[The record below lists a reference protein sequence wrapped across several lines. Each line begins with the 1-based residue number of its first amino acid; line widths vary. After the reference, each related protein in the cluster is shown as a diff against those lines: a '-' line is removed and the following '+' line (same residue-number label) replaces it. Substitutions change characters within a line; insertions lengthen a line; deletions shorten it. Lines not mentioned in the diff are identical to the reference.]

1 MFQSFE
7 FSVLREDA
15 MTNLEAGSAA
25 APAVMQSVGVT
36 ATGLSSSLV
45 SAQNAA
51 VQTIPLPP
59 SRIAELPPE
68 LNQLLAA
75 TLGNRS
81 RLDFDIE
88 PSCFVVSLSRPG
100 NISD

>member
-1 MFQSFE
+1 
-7 FSVLREDA
+7 
-15 MTNLEAGSAA
+15 MTKPETGSAA
-25 APAVMQSVGVT
+25 APAATQSVGVP
-36 ATGLSSSLV
+36 ATGFSPSLV

-59 SRIAELPPE
+59 GRVDELPAE

-88 PSCFVVSLSRPG
+88 PASFVVSLSRPG
-100 NISD
+100 STTD

>member
-1 MFQSFE
+1 MTKPETGTVPSPAATQSI
-7 FSVLREDA
+7 
-15 MTNLEAGSAA
+15 
-25 APAVMQSVGVT
+25 GVP
-36 ATGLSSSLV
+36 ATGFSPSLV

-59 SRIAELPPE
+59 GRIDELPAE
-68 LNQLLAA
+68 LNQFLAA

-88 PSCFVVSLSRPG
+88 PACFVVSLSRSG
-100 NISD
+100 KTTD

>member
-1 MFQSFE
+1 
-7 FSVLREDA
+7 
-15 MTNLEAGSAA
+15 MTKPEIGSAA
-25 APAVMQSVGVT
+25 APAATQSVGVP
-36 ATGLSSSLV
+36 ATGFSPSLV

-51 VQTIPLPP
+51 VQTIPLPAG
-59 SRIAELPPE
+59 RVDELPAE

-88 PSCFVVSLSRPG
+88 PASFVVSLSRPG
-100 NISD
+100 STTD